1 MQTARQKL
9 RLMVAKA
16 FIVERSIERGKVKG
30 KNVRVNDK
38 VTTYARLL
46 METVEKQFA
55 DFITI
60 GGIYNV
66 YKWGGKCQSLAMP
79 TENISKDNKMGYEI

>member
-1 MQTARQKL
+1 
-9 RLMVAKA
+9 MVAKA

-30 KNVRVNDK
+30 KNVKVNDK

-66 YKWGGKCQSLAMP
+66 YK
-79 TENISKDNKMGYEI
+79 

>member
-60 GGIYNV
+60 GGIYSV
-66 YKWGGKCQSLAMP
+66 YK
-79 TENISKDNKMGYEI
+79 

>member
-1 MQTARQKL
+1 MEIFYRFQQSRQLHKGQGNDEEK
-9 RLMVAKA
+9 R
-16 FIVERSIERGKVKG
+16 KVKG
-30 KNVRVNDK
+30 KNVKVNDK